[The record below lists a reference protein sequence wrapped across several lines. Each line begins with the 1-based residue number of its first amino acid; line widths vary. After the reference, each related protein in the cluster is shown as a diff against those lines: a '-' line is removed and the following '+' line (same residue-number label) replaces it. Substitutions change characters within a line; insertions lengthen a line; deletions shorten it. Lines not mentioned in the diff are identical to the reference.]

1 MTDHIS
7 QIRPSQS
14 SQRSLLSVRKIA
26 LMASVVTGLAV
37 YGFSP
42 LSGSFGIIG
51 SGGHAQGNRAV
62 SAVAQPYGF
71 ADLVER
77 VKPSVISAKVTMKE
91 KASAASDK
99 SDDDGPGPP

>member
-42 LSGSFGIIG
+42 LSGSFGIVG
-51 SGGHAQGNRAV
+51 TAAQAQVNNAV
-62 SAVAQPYGF
+62 SAAAQPTGS
-71 ADLVER
+71 LTWW
-77 VKPSVISAKVTMKE
+77 SA
-91 KASAASDK
+91 
-99 SDDDGPGPP
+99 

>member
-14 SQRSLLSVRKIA
+14 SQPSLLSVRKIA

-51 SGGHAQGNRAV
+51 SAAHTQGNRAV
-62 SAVAQPYGF
+62 SAVTQPYRF
-71 ADLVER
+71 ADMVGR
-77 VKPSVISAKVTMKE
+77 VKPSVISVKFTMKE
-91 KASAASDK
+91 KAPEPSDK
-99 SDDDGPGPP
+99 RG